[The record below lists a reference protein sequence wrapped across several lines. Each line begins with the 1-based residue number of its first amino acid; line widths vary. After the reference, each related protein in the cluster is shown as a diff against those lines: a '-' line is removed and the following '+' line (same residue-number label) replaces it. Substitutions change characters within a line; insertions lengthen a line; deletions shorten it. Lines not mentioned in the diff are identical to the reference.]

1 MSKLYKKPEN
11 LKSLRDIAAMQIILS
26 PVVTE
31 KSTRLAEVGQ
41 YVFRVATDAN
51 KFEIGAAIEKLFEVQ
66 VLSVNTV
73 NVLGK
78 TKRFRGRIGF
88 RSDFKKAIVTLKG
101 GQTIDLSAR
110 V

>member
-11 LKSLRDIAAMQIILS
+11 LKTLRDVAAMKIILA
-26 PVVTE
+26 PIVTE
-31 KSTRLAEVGQ
+31 KSTRLTESGQ
-41 YVFRVATDAN
+41 YVFKVATDAN
-51 KFEIGAAIEKLFEVQ
+51 KFEIGAAVEKLFGVQ
-66 VLSVNTV
+66 VLNVNTV

-88 RSDFKKAIVTLKG
+88 RSDFKKAIVTLKN
-101 GQTIDLSAR
+101 GQAIDLSAR